1 MSTTVEA
8 APATATPLA
17 AEPISTWVAQR
28 LVDYFS
34 LMRPRIA
41 VMVLITVSVGYLL
54 GCQGEPATAV
64 LWQAALGVVLVAAG
78 SSAVNQ
84 WYEQVTDARMRRTE
98 DRPLPAGRLASWE
111 VCLLGLSWAV
121 FGTLFLAWNV
131 NLLTAVLAAG
141 TFLLY
146 ACVYTPLK
154 RYTSFCTAI
163 GAIPGAMPPVLGW
176 TAAGQPLDAHALALF
191 SLMFFWQFPHFLAI
205 AWLYREDYAAAG
217 LRMLPG
223 VHPQPHVTGLLAT
236 LYAICLIPLSLVPG
250 WLGLAGNAYMI
261 CALVFGVAYLAASV
275 LFAVEETRRSARRV
289 LWVSLV
295 YLPVVVATL
304 AGDHLLWLSFR

>member
-8 APATATPLA
+8 APVTVTQMAG
-17 AEPISTWVAQR
+17 EPADAWLSQR

-34 LMRPRIA
+34 LMRPKIA
-41 VMVLITVSVGYLL
+41 VMVMITVSVGYLL
-54 GCQGEPATAV
+54 GCQGELATAV
-64 LWQAALGVVLVAAG
+64 LWQAVLGVVLVAGG

-84 WYEQVTDARMRRTE
+84 WYEQQTDGRMRRTE

-111 VCLLGLSWAV
+111 VFGLGITWAVGGCLL
-121 FGTLFLAWNV
+121 LAATV
-131 NLLTAVLAAG
+131 NLLTAWLAAG
-141 TFLLY
+141 TFLVY
-146 ACVYTPLK
+146 ALVYTPLK
-154 RYTSFCTAI
+154 RHTSFCTAI

-236 LYAICLIPLSLVPG
+236 LYAICLLPLSLVPG
-250 WLGLAGNAYMI
+250 WLGLGGNTYMI
-261 CALVFGVAYLAASV
+261 CALVLGVAYLAASI
-275 LFAVEETRRSARRV
+275 LFAISETRQSARRV

-295 YLPVVVATL
+295 YLPVIVATL
-304 AGDHLLWLSFR
+304 AGDHLAGLAYR